1 MSNAVEHLTIETTY
15 VHAEESSKVI
25 SLRYLF
31 FTFFK
36 IGLLSFG
43 GHMAL
48 ISVIQRVMVDKDK
61 IIEDE
66 VIMSSVGVASFL
78 PGPLA
83 VNVVGQVGY
92 HVRGTIGA
100 LVSSIAVILPSFLLI
115 LLIAWQ
121 YFAHQQM
128 QSWQEAT
135 RYVVGAVSALIF
147 TTALQLFKKEVQ
159 GKSKKMFLFIIAVA
173 ILLVFNNYF
182 VTIALLIAGGLAG
195 MLMKIQAPLTQKV
208 VALNEPVD
216 HTSRPAGIH
225 WKHHFN
231 QLLFLILGVNQV
243 LFFSKISRDL
253 NPLNLRIISI
263 FSGISLSLFGGGYVM
278 IPIMESLFVTDLH
291 WLTSKEFVDAIAFSQ
306 ATPGPIL
313 ISAAF
318 IGYKIAG
325 IIGALLAT
333 VAIFAPSVFLVINVS
348 RFINGYKNNDVLA
361 NLLGGIKTVVVA
373 LILSSGYR
381 LFSTGHL
388 DVYLVAVLLITFL
401 LNFHFKVSPVYL
413 ILGAILFGILKNS
426 LIW

>member
-1 MSNAVEHLTIETTY
+1 
-15 VHAEESSKVI
+15 
-25 SLRYLF
+25 
-31 FTFFK
+31 
-36 IGLLSFG
+36 
-43 GHMAL
+43 MAL
-48 ISVIQRVMVDKDK
+48 ISVIQRVLVDKDK

-92 HVRGTIGA
+92 HLRGTIGA
-100 LVSSIAVILPSFLLI
+100 LVSSIAVILPAFLLI

-121 YFAHQQM
+121 YFAHQQT

-159 GKSKKMFLFIIAVA
+159 GKSKKPFLFIIAVA

-195 MLMKIQAPLTQKV
+195 MLMKIQAPLNRKV

-216 HTSRPAGIH
+216 HTSNPAGIR

-231 QLLFLILGVNQV
+231 QLLFLILGINQV

-253 NPLNLRIISI
+253 NPLNLQIISI

-348 RFINGYKNNDVLA
+348 RFINGYKDNEVLA

-388 DVYLVAVLLITFL
+388 DVYLVAILLITFL
-401 LNFHFKVSPVYL
+401 LNFQFKVSPVYL
-413 ILGAILFGILKNS
+413 ILGAILFGILKNN